1 MNNYKLKPLYLHIL
15 VFLGLFLI
23 FSSMA
28 EARMVSAN
36 RNTVNLR
43 SGPGTKYAVKW
54 EYGRGFPLRVI
65 GQKGKWYKVQDF
77 ENDTGWIYRKLVANK
92 SHMIV
97 KRKVINIRSKP
108 SSRSKLIGKAD
119 YGVVFKT
126 LKQQKG
132 WAKIKHEKGLSG
144 WVRRDLLWGW

>member
-1 MNNYKLKPLYLHIL
+1 MDNFYLKKTALT
-15 VFLGLFLI
+15 VFAIVFIFLSI
-23 FSSMA
+23 ASFA
-28 EARMVSAN
+28 EAKMVSAN
-36 RNTVNLR
+36 KKTVNLR

-54 EYGRGFPLRVI
+54 EYGKGFPLRVLSR
-65 GQKGKWYKVQDF
+65 KGNWYKVQDF
-77 ENDTGWIYRKLVANK
+77 ENEIGWVYKNLVSNK

-97 KRKVINIRSKP
+97 KRKTVNIRNEP

-132 WAKIKHEKGLSG
+132 WAMVKHENGLSG
-144 WVRRDLLWGW
+144 WIRRDLLWGW